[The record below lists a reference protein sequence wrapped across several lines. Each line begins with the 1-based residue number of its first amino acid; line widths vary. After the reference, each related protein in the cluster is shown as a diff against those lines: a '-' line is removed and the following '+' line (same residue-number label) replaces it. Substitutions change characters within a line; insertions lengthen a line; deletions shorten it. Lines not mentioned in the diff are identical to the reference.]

1 MSQRLEAA
9 LSDRLGVARD
19 DFATIVTHLFL
30 VAGIV
35 FFDWNVGELVLVYL
49 VDVAVALVVFGGVAL
64 TAAQPVEG
72 HDDEKWQREPEPVQ
86 VAPFLPPIYR
96 RNVRPVANEMLN
108 GTVFFAVIAAMVLS
122 VLRPDPS
129 SLLSAALGLT
139 VLAIC
144 VSHLVRA
151 WRQFVADGAYRE
163 RSPAD
168 AIRVG
173 LRPVGRLVLLALL
186 VVVPVTAVLALTLIF
201 VFEVDA
207 ASALPYGETLVLLSY
222 VVPIGAA
229 SVWLRND
236 RFGVGL
242 QYDD

>member
-1 MSQRLEAA
+1 MPRRLEAV
-9 LSDRLGVARD
+9 LSETLGISRD

-35 FFDWNVGELVLVYL
+35 FFDWNVSELVLVYL

-72 HDDEKWQREPEPVQ
+72 HDDEKWQREPEPLHVL
-86 VAPFLPPIYR
+86 PLLPPVYR
-96 RNVRPVANEMLN
+96 RNVRLVASEMLN
-108 GTVFFAVIAAMVLS
+108 GTAFFLFIAAMVLS

-129 SLLSAALGLT
+129 TLRSATLGLT
-139 VLAIC
+139 ALAIC

-151 WRQFVADGAYRE
+151 WRQFVADEAYRE
-163 RSPAD
+163 RSPAE

-173 LRPVGRLVLLALL
+173 LRPVGRLVLIAL
-186 VVVPVTAVLALTLIF
+186 VVVVPITAVVALTLLF
-201 VFEVDA
+201 AFESNS
-207 ASALPYGETLVLLSY
+207 ASALPYGRTIVLLTY

-236 RFGVGL
+236 RFEVGL
-242 QYDD
+242 QHED